1 VKLSRISRSAASS
14 GCPASRPWRLA
25 GFPSLPRITPLGL
38 RGISSTA
45 FRSHSGCWLLAVLAA
60 TLGACSST
68 PPQPVVDRLD
78 PDTATTVTVLKRPV
92 ELVADSLHS
101 AGGDPFAFIAPFETD
116 RMGNRAQYLWM
127 SAPGV
132 ENAKIEPQ
140 LTCDGQTLKL
150 SPVEG
155 DIGHLGLAHPPY
167 EKPAPWSL
175 QWYFQLPPETLRCL
189 ADAQR
194 VTLETRADTGQSD
207 QFSVDAKGLSTLKAF
222 GSH

>member
-1 VKLSRISRSAASS
+1 VKLSRTSHSAAAGS
-14 GCPASRPWRLA
+14 PASRHCRFS
-25 GFPSLPRITPLGL
+25 GFPPL
-38 RGISSTA
+38 R
-45 FRSHSGCWLLAVLAA
+45 SGCWALGVLAIA
-60 TLGACSST
+60 LGACSST
-68 PPQPVVDRLD
+68 PSQPVVDRLD
-78 PDTATTVTVLKRPV
+78 PDTATTVTVLKKPV
-92 ELVADSLHS
+92 ELVAESLHNV
-101 AGGDPFAFIAPFETD
+101 GGDPFAFIAPFETD

-132 ENAKIEPQ
+132 EKAKVEPQ
-140 LTCDGQTLKL
+140 LACDGQILKL

-222 GSH
+222 GTQ

>member
-1 VKLSRISRSAASS
+1 MKLSRIPRSAATVA
-14 GCPASRPWRLA
+14 C
-25 GFPSLPRITPLGL
+25 LGVV
-38 RGISSTA
+38 
-45 FRSHSGCWLLAVLAA
+45 AVV
-60 TLGACSST
+60 LGACSST

-78 PDTATTVTVLKRPV
+78 PDTATTVTVLKKPV
-92 ELVADSLHS
+92 ELVAESLHS

-116 RMGNRAQYLWM
+116 RMGQRAQYLWM

-140 LTCDGQTLKL
+140 LMCDGQALQL
-150 SPVEG
+150 SPVDG

-167 EKPAPWSL
+167 EKPAPWSR

-189 ADAQR
+189 SDAQR
-194 VTLETRADTGQSD
+194 VTLETRADSGQSE
-207 QFSVDAKGLSTLKAF
+207 QFTVEAKGLSTLKAF

>member
-1 VKLSRISRSAASS
+1 VSARAASPNPATLERVHVKLSRICRSAAT
-14 GCPASRPWRLA
+14 GCPASRPRRFA
-25 GFPSLPRITPLGL
+25 GFPPL
-38 RGISSTA
+38 R
-45 FRSHSGCWLLAVLAA
+45 SGCWFLAVLAA
-60 TLGACSST
+60 ALVACSST
-68 PPQPVVDRLD
+68 PSQPVVDRLD
-78 PDTATTVTVLKRPV
+78 PDTATTVTVLKKPV

-155 DIGHLGLAHPPY
+155 DIGRLGLAHPPY

-207 QFSVDAKGLSTLKAF
+207 EFSVDAKGLSTLKAF
-222 GSH
+222 GSR